1 MRYHSTGSPP
11 HNGKSR
17 PEGKTPARLHV
28 PNLAVWSDIDSIE
41 RRKLQLLAEALIRAA
56 EVHYHLKSRRAETN
70 ALGNAFRSGGAK

>member
-41 RRKLQLLAEALIRAA
+41 RRKLQLYAEAIIRAY
-56 EVHYHLKSRRAETN
+56 EVHRHLKRRREETN
-70 ALGNAFRSGGAK
+70 SLGNIFRSGGAR

>member
-17 PEGKTPARLHV
+17 SEGDTPKRLRV
-28 PNLAVWSDIDSIE
+28 PNLGDWSDLDSIE

-56 EVHYHLKSRRAETN
+56 EVHQHLKTRRQETN
-70 ALGNAFRSGGAK
+70 TLANVFRSGGAK